1 MAIKLT
7 EENNGKLLDV
17 EVTDKLH
24 KDDYG
29 QFVQEFERLVKKH
42 GRVRILF
49 DMKNFHGWDAPALWH
64 DIKFGKQHS
73 PEIDRIAMVGDKAWE
88 RAMSTFC
95 RPFTNASIRYF
106 DHSAMNEARTWLSS
120 N

>member
-7 EENNGKLLDV
+7 EESTGNLLDV

-24 KDDYG
+24 KDDYRN
-29 QFVQEFERLVKKH
+29 FVPEFERLVKKH

-49 DMKNFHGWDAPALWH
+49 DMKDFHGWDAPTLWH
-64 DIKFGKQHS
+64 DIRFGVQHS
-73 PEIDRIAMVGDKAWE
+73 GDIDRIAMVGDKAWE
-88 RAMSTFC
+88 KAMSAFC

-106 DHSAMNEARTWLSS
+106 DHTEINDARSWLAAD
-120 N
+120 